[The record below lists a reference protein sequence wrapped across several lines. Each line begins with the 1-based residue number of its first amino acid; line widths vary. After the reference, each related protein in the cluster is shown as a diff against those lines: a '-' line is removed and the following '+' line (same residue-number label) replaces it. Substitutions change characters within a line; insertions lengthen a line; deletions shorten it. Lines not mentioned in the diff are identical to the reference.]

1 MRHMMLAAAGPIL
14 ADFNRIA
21 SHHAWCVLSSATC
34 CGGGRPGLKL
44 LAVLLQVMGYGI
56 CHKLFGFVWKGQMRL
71 LYPSTAAYATV
82 MADVASFTG
91 ACTIALML
99 VSKFIFQVGAW
110 ACSV

>member
-1 MRHMMLAAAGPIL
+1 MLT
-14 ADFNRIA
+14 
-21 SHHAWCVLSSATC
+21 SAQAVVHLPALPSPTC
-34 CGGGRPGLKL
+34 CGVCRPRRKL
-44 LAVLLQVMGYGI
+44 LSLLLQVMGYGI

-99 VSKFIFQVGAW
+99 VSKFIFQVCAW

>member
-1 MRHMMLAAAGPIL
+1 
-14 ADFNRIA
+14 
-21 SHHAWCVLSSATC
+21 
-34 CGGGRPGLKL
+34 
-44 LAVLLQVMGYGI
+44 MGYGI

-99 VSKFIFQVGAW
+99 VSKFIFQVCAW
-110 ACSV
+110 ACNGSGLDSLVVASRRSGSGQHITEVVPCREQPRWQQLNAMVNFTL